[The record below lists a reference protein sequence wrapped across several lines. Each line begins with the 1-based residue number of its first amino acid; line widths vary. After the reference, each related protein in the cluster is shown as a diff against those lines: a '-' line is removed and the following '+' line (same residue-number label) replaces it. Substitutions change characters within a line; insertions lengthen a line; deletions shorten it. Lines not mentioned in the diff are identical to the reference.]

1 MRIQLSEPDLVPEL
15 MSVLRERGDCIA
27 TRDGDEIETGIV
39 GSFADG
45 GAQELERLLLDW
57 RRLHPDVQVQVKP

>member
-15 MSVLRERGDCIA
+15 LSLLQQRRDCIA

-45 GAQELERLLLDW
+45 GARELERLLLDW
-57 RRLHPDVQVQVKP
+57 RRGHPNVRVQITP

>member
-1 MRIQLSEPDLVPEL
+1 MRIQLSEPELVPEL
-15 MSVLRERGDCIA
+15 LSVLRRRGDCIA

-45 GAQELERLLLDW
+45 GARELERLLLDW
-57 RRLHPDVQVQVKP
+57 QGQHPGVRVRVTP

>member
-1 MRIQLSEPDLVPEL
+1 MRIQLSEPELVPEL
-15 MSVLRERGDCIA
+15 LSVLRRRGDCIA

-45 GAQELERLLLDW
+45 GARELERLLLDW
-57 RRLHPDVQVQVKP
+57 QRRHPHVRVQVSP